1 MQSHVPEAL
10 SARDLAT
17 ILPISERRIRQLEN
31 KGILSRDEAG
41 LYPVAKSLQAY
52 VAYREK
58 LIEEQAATPR
68 VSEALQQVR
77 RDKIAAELER
87 EDQKLIEL
95 TEALEFADMLVGK
108 LTEFVFAIPGM
119 VGRTDDERATIAAK
133 IEDDTKRI
141 VKDFAAIRYQLATGR
156 DPE

>member
-17 ILPISERRIRQLEN
+17 ILPISARRIRQLESE
-31 KGILSRDEAG
+31 GILSRDEAR
-41 LYPVAKSLQAY
+41 LYPVAASLQAY

-58 LIEEQAATPR
+58 LVEEQAASPR
-68 VSEALQQVR
+68 SSEALQR
-77 RDKIAAELER
+77 ARYELIAAKLAR
-87 EDQKLIEL
+87 EDENLIEL
-95 TEALEFADMLVGK
+95 AEALEFADMLVGK
-108 LTEFVFAIPGM
+108 LIEFVFAIPGM